1 VSSDKNLKTL
11 SIFYNMTDTPEHI
24 YQMQHDIMMRMTPHE
39 RFMQGIEMIDY
50 GRMIVENSIKAKNPN
65 ISERELVVEV
75 FKRFYQDE
83 FSAEKLEEICAAIRK
98 RNPVSIA

>member
-1 VSSDKNLKTL
+1 
-11 SIFYNMTDTPEHI
+11 MTDTPDHI

-50 GRMIVENSIKAKNPN
+50 GRMLVENSIKAKNPA

-75 FKRFYQDE
+75 FKRYYQDE
-83 FSAEKLEEICAAIRK
+83 FSPEKLEVICAAIRK
-98 RNPVSIA
+98 NKPTLLT